1 MSAYLMESD
10 REGERIRRKTK
21 ADTSREHLALAG
33 LEPGMRAIDV
43 GCAGGEVLREMARIV
58 HPARV
63 VGFDASAERIAESGR
78 MDRDLGCTNIDYQ
91 IGDVDDI
98 QLPDDQFDFV
108 WSRFLFEYLPEPI
121 RALRELKRIARPGG
135 KVVVADLDGNCA
147 FNYPLSDELS
157 AGLAEIFD
165 LIGARTGFDPFV
177 GRKLYSYFFE
187 VGLKEIKV
195 DLRPYHTV
203 FGAPSPEVMAQWE
216 QKIRI
221 FQDNFQKLSPE
232 KYRTAAPLFEGF
244 LDFLAREDTVTY
256 SILFM
261 VQGVK

>member
-1 MSAYLMESD
+1 MTEYLMESD
-10 REGERIRRKTK
+10 REGARIRRKTK
-21 ADTSREHLALAG
+21 AATSREHLALAG
-33 LEPGMRAIDV
+33 LAPGMRAIDV
-43 GCAGGEVLREMARIV
+43 GCASGEVLREMARIV
-58 HPARV
+58 APARV
-63 VGFDASAERIAESGR
+63 VGFDASTERIAESKQI
-78 MDRDLGCTNIDYQ
+78 DRDLGLNNVDYQ
-91 IGDVDDI
+91 VGDVCDMPW
-98 QLPDDQFDFV
+98 PDDQFDFV
-108 WSRFLFEYLPEPI
+108 WSRFLFEYLPQPI

-177 GRKLYSYFFE
+177 GRKLYTYFFE
-187 VGLKEIKV
+187 VGFSEIKV

-203 FGAPSPEVMAQWE
+203 FGAPSAEVMAQWRE
-216 QKIRI
+216 KIRI
-221 FQDNFQKLSPE
+221 FQDNFQRLSPD

-256 SILFM
+256 SVLFI